1 MKLAEIRKRTA
12 YNPNLPPTQK
22 AATRNWLCSKSSE
35 YPLSLTLTLKQKV
48 VEDTGAGVYVRKL
61 TKNDCE
67 KIARKFKQKLNR
79 EVFGKR
85 AADKRGMSLKYLI
98 VVEGERTYK
107 NLHLHIA
114 LGGLPSNV
122 RFNQVDKLVKEAKCF
137 VDGLDEQYK
146 VDIADSGWIEYIT
159 KELGAKDTDN
169 VLWDLA

>member
-1 MKLAEIRKRTA
+1 MKIAEIRKRTA
-12 YNPNLPPTQK
+12 YNPKLPPTQK
-22 AATRNWLCSKSSE
+22 AATRNWLRSKASE
-35 YPLSLTLTLKQKV
+35 YPIALTLTLKQKV
-48 VEDTGAGVYVRKL
+48 VEDTGAGVYMRQI

-85 AADKRGMSLKYLI
+85 AADKRGMSLKYLV
-98 VVEGERTYK
+98 VVEGERSCK

-122 RFNQVDKLVKEAKCF
+122 KLNKIDGLIKEAKCF
-137 VDGLDEQYK
+137 VDGIDEQHK
-146 VDIADSGWIEYIT
+146 VDVADSGWFDYIT
-159 KELGAKDTDN
+159 KELGTKDTDN